1 MISIRMLTNYNY
13 KIILRSSFENTLWFE
28 NVTSPDWF
36 CFETIYLVASRWS
49 LQSVSLRVAASGWLL
64 YACATPLQPARRG
77 ALASGGRQ
85 PEPGPCASRERWG
98 ETAGGPG
105 RKAAAGKARAGQAGE
120 SGWWRG
126 DGRVAEDF

>member
-1 MISIRMLTNYNY
+1 MLTNY

-85 PEPGPCASRERWG
+85 PEPGPCASREHWG

-105 RKAAAGKARAGQAGE
+105 RKAAAGKGEGRTGRGIWVVAGR
-120 SGWWRG
+120 W
-126 DGRVAEDF
+126 RVAEDF